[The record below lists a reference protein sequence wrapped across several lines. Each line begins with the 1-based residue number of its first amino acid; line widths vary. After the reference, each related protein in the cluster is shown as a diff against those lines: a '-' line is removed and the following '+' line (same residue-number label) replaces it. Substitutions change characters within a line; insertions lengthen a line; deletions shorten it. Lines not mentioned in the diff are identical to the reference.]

1 MKKILAI
8 GSYTVKENIRNKI
21 FYVLLLFAVSIIG
34 VNILLVFLAGE
45 QKVRLLLD
53 FGLGAIEI
61 FGFLVAIFVA
71 VSLIL
76 EEIESK
82 TIYLLLSRPL
92 KRTEY
97 IFGRY
102 IGMILTV
109 IIGLMIMVVIHI
121 AVLLSIGWKIDGLYF
136 ISVFGTVLKI
146 ILISTVALFF
156 SLFSTSA
163 VASIVF
169 TVFFWILG
177 HFGTELKFLSAKINN
192 VFLKVIAS
200 FFFYVMPNFQYI
212 NFRDSAEGSSMSL
225 MVAIVYTTVYSGICL
240 MLCSLLFSKKEF

>member
-1 MKKILAI
+1 
-8 GSYTVKENIRNKI
+8 
-21 FYVLLLFAVSIIG
+21 
-34 VNILLVFLAGE
+34 
-45 QKVRLLLD
+45 
-53 FGLGAIEI
+53 
-61 FGFLVAIFVA
+61 
-71 VSLIL
+71 
-76 EEIESK
+76 
-82 TIYLLLSRPL
+82 
-92 KRTEY
+92 
-97 IFGRY
+97 
-102 IGMILTV
+102 MILTV